1 MSLPAKFSR
10 AAKRDIDLA
19 FVWYEQQRPGL
30 GDDFLAA
37 VEECIQRIKRNPEMY
52 AIVRKDLRV
61 ALVARFPYLIVYRL
75 LPGRIRISAVVHG
88 SRHPRNWKDEG

>member
-1 MSLPAKFSR
+1 M
-10 AAKRDIDLA
+10 
-19 FVWYEQQRPGL
+19 
-30 GDDFLAA
+30 GDDFLDA
-37 VEECIQRIKRNPEMY
+37 VDECIERIKRNPAMY

-61 ALVARFPYLIVYRL
+61 ALVRRFPYLVVYRL